1 MRMWDPQWAALC
13 ARHRVLRCDLRG
25 FGASE
30 PAAEPWSHVDD
41 LVALLD
47 ATGLTS
53 VAVIGASFGGGV
65 AIDLALA
72 YPGRVRAL
80 VLAAPA
86 LAGHEWS
93 AQAEA
98 LGAAEEAALACGD
111 LDAAVELN
119 LRTWTAD
126 PVVRETVAPMTRRAL
141 ELQLAAQA
149 EAAEPPPPDLS
160 RLAAP
165 ALVLY
170 GDRDLPDFPRIARR
184 IAAEAP
190 DARAEAVPGAGHL
203 LTLERPEAFARRAL
217 AFLAGR

>member
-1 MRMWDPQWAALC
+1 MRMWDPQWEALC

-25 FGASE
+25 FGAS
-30 PAAEPWSHVDD
+30 PPPAEPWSHVDD

-47 ATGLTS
+47 ATGMAS
-53 VAVIGASFGGGV
+53 VAVVGASFGGAV

-72 YPGRVRAL
+72 HPERVRAL

-86 LAGHEWS
+86 LAGHDWS
-93 AQAEA
+93 EAAEA
-98 LGAAEEAALACGD
+98 FDAAETEALARGD

-119 LRTWTAD
+119 LRTWIAD
-126 PVVRETVAPMTRRAL
+126 PAVRAAVEPMTRRAL
-141 ELQLAAQA
+141 ELQLAAEA
-149 EAAEPPPPDLS
+149 EPAEPPPPDLS

-170 GDRDLPDFPRIARR
+170 GDRDLPDFGEIARR

-190 DARAEAVPGAGHL
+190 DARAEALPGAGHL
-203 LTLERPEAFARRAL
+203 LTLERPDAFLRRAL
-217 AFLAGR
+217 AFLA